1 MKRFTGLQAISPVDG
16 RYRAK
21 VEELVPFYS
30 QFGLDKERVF
40 VELEYLIELGKL
52 EKVKIEVPPEQLR
65 GIYEDFDLEEAEL
78 IQQIENEGYKDIP
91 ATHHD
96 VKAVEYYLRE
106 KIRGENLEELLPF
119 IHFGL
124 TSEDVNNLAYGRLVK
139 KSIQG
144 PIVHALLDLLEQ
156 LIDLAED
163 NAAQPMLGRTHGQ
176 PATPTT
182 VGKEFAVFISRL
194 LGELAQLQER
204 AGNLPGK
211 LAGATGN
218 LSAHQDSFSQ
228 VDWISFS
235 KKFVS
240 RLGLVPRVAVTQ
252 IEPYDSLAGLF
263 QALSRIDNILV
274 DLARDCWTYISREY
288 FTQKAASGDVGSSTM
303 PQKVNPI
310 DFENGEGNL
319 SKATS
324 DLNFL
329 ADYLTT
335 SRMQRDLSDSTV
347 RRNIGVAVAH
357 SLIGYKSVLKGLEK
371 ITPNLEKINEDLE
384 NHTEV
389 LSESWQTSMR
399 KYGHIDAYE
408 VVKELVR
415 GKELNYQEI
424 TELIDQLPLP
434 TNEKARLKK
443 LKPGDYVGL
452 AEKITNEVVSD
463 AQKVLEEIDAD

>member
-1 MKRFTGLQAISPVDG
+1 MKEFTNLQAISPIDG
-16 RYRAK
+16 RYRER

-40 VELEYLIELGKL
+40 VELEYLIELAKL
-52 EKVKIEVPPEQLR
+52 KEVKIQVPSEQLR
-65 GIYEDFDLEEAEL
+65 QIFEDFDLEEAHL
-78 IQQIENEGYKDIP
+78 IHKIETEGYKEIP
-91 ATHHD
+91 PTHHD

-106 KIRGENLEELLPF
+106 KLRDHNLEELLPF
-119 IHFGL
+119 VHFGL
-124 TSEDVNNLAYGRLVK
+124 TSEDVTNIAYGRLVK

-144 PIVHALLDLLEQ
+144 PIIQALVDLLEQ
-156 LIDLAED
+156 LVDLAED

-182 VGKEFAVFISRL
+182 VGKEFAIFISRL
-194 LGELAQLQER
+194 LGELAKLRDRTGE
-204 AGNLPGK
+204 LTGK

-228 VDWISFS
+228 VDWIGFS
-235 KKFVS
+235 EEFIS
-240 RLGLVPRVAVTQ
+240 RLGLVPKMAVTQ
-252 IEPYDSLAGLF
+252 IEPYDNLASLF

-288 FTQKAASGDVGSSTM
+288 FTQQAVSGEVGSSTM

-319 SKATS
+319 SKASS
-324 DLNFL
+324 DLHFL

-347 RRNIGVAVAH
+347 RRNIGVAFAH
-357 SLIGYKSVLKGLEK
+357 SLIGYKSVLKGLRK
-371 ITPNLEKINEDLE
+371 IAPNLEKINDDLE

-424 TELIDQLPLP
+424 TELIDELPLP

-443 LKPGDYVGL
+443 LRPGDYVGL
-452 AEKITNEVVSD
+452 AEKITNHVISD
-463 AQKVLEEIDAD
+463 ARKVLEEIDVK